1 MQYFVERL
9 FCGTSLAH
17 NITGNDDFH
26 QQEDPLRGSISEN
39 SYEWLKDVEME
50 DVEQEE
56 EDRRK
61 VVEAAPPEPMNW
73 CQVVKRWQE

>member
-9 FCGTSLAH
+9 FCGTSLRH
-17 NITGNDDFH
+17 DITGNDDP
-26 QQEDPLRGSISEN
+26 QQDHPPGSISEN

-73 CQVVKRWQE
+73 CQVVRRWQE